1 MIDKLPAEIKELTNW
16 LTTFAF
22 IGWSLT
28 EGDYSL
34 EELTDISE
42 KGGSRYIALVAQFNA
57 ARLKA
62 MTEAQNETDKC

>member
-1 MIDKLPAEIKELTNW
+1 MNDKLPAEIQALTNW

-28 EGDYSL
+28 EGDYSM
-34 EELTDISE
+34 EELTDILE
-42 KGGSRYIALVAQFNA
+42 KGGSRYIALVALFNA

-62 MTEAQNETDKC
+62 MTEAKNDT